1 MVSGNETIGINGAK
15 LPETPNFQNGTYRL
29 STDLHRE
36 KYAIFLKKTIKKA
49 RACDLCPIFT
59 TYESE
64 LFSKNRKN
72 YETFHSFTDGCRP
85 LLLGQ
90 PVNGF
95 GPADASRTDGPTGTR
110 RQTGQRIDLL
120 HPS

>member
-1 MVSGNETIGINGAK
+1 MGSGNETIGINGAK
-15 LPETPNFQNGTYRL
+15 HPETTNFQDGTYRL

-64 LFSKNRKN
+64 QFSKKQK
-72 YETFHSFTDGCRP
+72 E
-85 LLLGQ
+85 L
-90 PVNGF
+90 
-95 GPADASRTDGPTGTR
+95 
-110 RQTGQRIDLL
+110 
-120 HPS
+120 